1 MDGTWFGE
9 VSFCCCLPVLP
20 GFAWVLLNKFY
31 HPFFSTLYMK
41 REIMWTKERFESER
55 LICIDKTLTLSLP
68 LIHAHVS
75 KPKHAY
81 VRLVLK
87 GHDTLSHVT
96 LRDRPP
102 LIGGYESPP

>member
-1 MDGTWFGE
+1 M
-9 VSFCCCLPVLP
+9 
-20 GFAWVLLNKFY
+20 
-31 HPFFSTLYMK
+31 YMK